1 MKINGI
7 QDVQCETC
15 HIYLLSS
22 KSQSLNEN
30 HNCEDFKQKLADHGI
45 KTISSDSEVQCPH
58 CDLTFSTKKGKGHQ
72 IHRHIR
78 SEHGGRAALTYR
90 SSKVEGL
97 HTHQCRTCKIWF
109 TGPVRPDRHQ
119 CNEYRKFY
127 EKYILK
133 NDEGDVS
140 EDEDGDD
147 DANKTAKSEN
157 LSISQRTK
165 GTTIV
170 TCPYCPKGDTFEGT
184 SGDMYNHV
192 KKVHGRDKWIEYRR
206 TKIPGVREF
215 QCDKCKIYLTAN
227 RNHECIVDKVQQL
240 QETTESGISTE
251 NRVSTEI
258 STGESPLI
266 SSDSGQYDP
275 LGDLALGGTRS
286 WRKDRKR
293 GRKDSKSGR
302 KDGKNQIVVQEEKI
316 IEDFIK
322 CFVCYAQMRDHK
334 AFTRHLLAK
343 HTLRLAFKSAS
354 DWLLSLKKLLAKTGL
369 KSL

>member
-1 MKINGI
+1 MKTVRSDLN
-7 QDVQCETC
+7 EAENS
-15 HIYLLSS
+15 LLS
-22 KSQSLNEN
+22 KSQSINESQNSEDLNTAE
-30 HNCEDFKQKLADHGI
+30 
-45 KTISSDSEVQCPH
+45 ISNAGEVECPH
-58 CDLTFSTKKGKGHQ
+58 CDYTCSTKKGKGHQ
-72 IHRHIR
+72 MHRHIR

-147 DANKTAKSEN
+147 NTSKNTKTEK
-157 LSISQRTK
+157 LSISERTK
-165 GTTIV
+165 GNKIV
-170 TCPYCPKGDTFEGT
+170 DCPYCPKEDIYEGT
-184 SGDMYNHV
+184 SGGMYNHV
-192 KKVHGRDKWIEYRR
+192 KRVHGRDKWIEYRR

-227 RNHECIVDKVQQL
+227 RYHECIVDKVQKIE
-240 QETTESGISTE
+240 ETTESGISTE
-251 NRVSTEI
+251 NRISTEI
-258 STGESPLI
+258 STAESPLI
-266 SSDSGQYDP
+266 SSDSGQYEP
-275 LGDLALGGTRS
+275 LALLGTRS

-293 GRKDSKSGR
+293 GRKESKSGR
-302 KDGKNQIVVQEEKI
+302 KDGKKQIVVQEEKI

-343 HTLRLAFKSAS
+343 HTLRWVFKLISVS
-354 DWLLSLKKLLAKTGL
+354 DWLWRRQSFCWKRP
-369 KSL
+369 